1 MNAAGQVTAWRE
13 NGMATDFPYGAVLGA
28 YHQGGKHAVDPAL
41 LTALAAIRPCLPA
54 GPDDEGRRLAAFLD
68 AALDRHDRRFH
79 YRTYLALR
87 LLPLPDPYD
96 PSVTAAGAL
105 HRRDRLVVH
114 LISDLLGFELD
125 AGSGMTDLLPAQRP
139 ALPVVLKRLRHGLRA
154 ITPALHRLGIIE
166 PGTAGDPE
174 VVAQQVRFAVADA
187 LTDGEHLD
195 LRLSML
201 PVDVVHDEYLFL
213 RVLQA
218 YETTFALLAT
228 DLQAA
233 VTYLEQGAAYTA
245 VDRLGAAAAAFRET
259 APLFSLLATM
269 NPAAFHTFR
278 SHTDGAS
285 AIQSEHYKLV
295 ESLCRRPDDDRLE
308 SAAYRSTPLVHDR
321 VLAGQAT
328 VEGTYRAAVADG
340 RITAE
345 VAALLEAAMRQLAEV
360 IGQWRTTHHSIAVR
374 ILGAHQSGTGSTE
387 GAGYLLRA
395 STVPV
400 FSTSQI
406 TP

>member
-1 MNAAGQVTAWRE
+1 MNAAGQVAAWLE
-13 NGMATDFPYGAVLGA
+13 NGMATEFPYEAVLGA

-41 LTALAAIRPCLPA
+41 LTALAATQPCLSAPGA
-54 GPDDEGRRLAAFLD
+54 GSEGRRLAAFLD
-68 AALDRHDRRFH
+68 TALDLHQKRFH

-87 LLPLPDPYD
+87 LLPLPDPQD
-96 PSVTAAGAL
+96 SSVTAAGAL

-125 AGSGMTDLLPAQRP
+125 AGSGMTDLLPLQRP
-139 ALPVVLKRLRHGLRA
+139 ALPVVVKRLRLGLRA
-154 ITPALHRLGIIE
+154 ITPALHRLGILDR
-166 PGTAGDPE
+166 GAAGDPE
-174 VVAQQVRFAVADA
+174 MVAQQVRFAVADA
-187 LTDGEHLD
+187 LTDDEHLD

-228 DLQAA
+228 DLQAT
-233 VTYLEQGAAYTA
+233 VTYLEQGAGYTA
-245 VDRLGAAAAAFRET
+245 VDRLSAAAAAFGET

-269 NPAAFHTFR
+269 NPEAFHTFR
-278 SHTDGAS
+278 VHTDGAS

-308 SAAYRSTPLVHDR
+308 STAYRSTPQVRER

-328 VEGTYRAAVADG
+328 IEDTYRAAVADG

-345 VAALLEAAMRQLAEV
+345 VAALLEVAMRQLADV
-360 IGQWRTTHHSIAVR
+360 IGKWRTTHHSIAMR
-374 ILGAHQSGTGSTE
+374 ILGAHQNGTGSTE
-387 GAGYLLRA
+387 GTG
-395 STVPV
+395 
-400 FSTSQI
+400 
-406 TP
+406 